1 VPEGPDQNQVEIAE
15 GETRPGRPRRKSLD
29 FLVDRRGVAVRTEL
43 LQLKP
48 FGGVTA
54 ILLSGVPGHTG
65 RTLGGVGPAFGALES
80 DHDPDALVFS
90 HEGRCAACAMRK
102 DKLTP
107 YLPVVPAPN

>member
-1 VPEGPDQNQVEIAE
+1 MG
-15 GETRPGRPRRKSLD
+15 
-29 FLVDRRGVAVRTEL
+29 TEL

-54 ILLSGVPGHTG
+54 VFFRGVARDTRRP
-65 RTLGGVGPAFGALES
+65 LGGVGPAFGALES

-90 HEGRCAACAMRK
+90 HEGRCAAGAMRK

-107 YLPVVPAPN
+107 YLAVVPPPG

>member
-1 VPEGPDQNQVEIAE
+1 MN
-15 GETRPGRPRRKSLD
+15 
-29 FLVDRRGVAVRTEL
+29 RRGVAVGTEL

-54 ILLSGVPGHTG
+54 ILLSGVTGHTW
-65 RTLGGVGPAFGALES
+65 RTLCGVGPAFGALES

-90 HEGRCAACAMRK
+90 HEGRCAAGAMRK

-107 YLPVVPAPN
+107 YLAVVPPPS

>member
-1 VPEGPDQNQVEIAE
+1 M
-15 GETRPGRPRRKSLD
+15 
-29 FLVDRRGVAVRTEL
+29 RTEL

-90 HEGRCAACAMRK
+90 HEGRCAACAMRR
-102 DKLTP
+102 DKLTS
-107 YLPVVPAPN
+107 YLPVVPSPD